1 MARSGLSAGFLASG
15 ETYRKYRQSLDMTT
29 TTREREGSAL
39 EEIPLLPWGG
49 ATKKLDRSL
58 STTGATP
65 SKLQV
70 TICILLVEL
79 AERITFFSVIANMVL
94 FCTVEL
100 DYTSATAVS
109 ISHVFIGLSLIV
121 PLLGIWVAD
130 SYLGKW
136 KVIVISAII
145 HFLGSALLPVM
156 AFPFDELLEHHR
168 SPPYTLT
175 DPQKEGIFLLALLLI
190 SVGIGGIKANVSAFG
205 AYQLRDLGEQE
216 LQSFF
221 NWWIWLM
228 NVASAMACLAICY
241 IQQEVDF
248 YIGYLIPTVAMLLA
262 LLALYL
268 GRKSFVHLPP
278 SKVSP
283 LATTL
288 RIVFQATKNTVRWR
302 GRLGGHVDSWL
313 DRAKESCGGSYSDTH
328 VEMVKKLERIVPVFL
343 VQILNRTVFYQM
355 PTTFFLQAMR
365 LNLDVGST
373 GIVLPIAALNLF
385 AIIPILL
392 LVPLMDRVVYPM
404 LEMCNV
410 RPSPLKRMGTGHFL
424 GLLAIL
430 VAAGAE
436 IARKNVIE
444 DGGVVRQ
451 WLGGLPFN
459 ASSVNALW
467 LGPQYM
473 LVGTGEVFVM
483 SSGIEFAYT
492 EAPAPLSTVVMGL
505 VGITMGLGSLTGAV
519 LINVVNAATP
529 GAVLINVVNAATPG
543 EPQEPKVMVSG
554 SLTGAVLI
562 NVVNAATPGTQWYPD
577 EPNEGYLEAYLFLLA
592 ALGLVNF
599 VAFCSVASRYK
610 YVAQEEEERERDTL
624 RLVTYFEKQGTR
636 ADDDDD
642 DDDEDLEDWER
653 QLDALNYSL
662 TASL

>member
-1 MARSGLSAGFLASG
+1 MARSGLSAGFLASS

-29 TTREREGSAL
+29 TRDREGSAL

-49 ATKKLDRSL
+49 GTKKLERSL
-58 STTGATP
+58 STGAP

-79 AERITFFSVIANMVL
+79 AERVTFFSVIANMVL

-109 ISHVFIGLSLIV
+109 ISHVFIGMSLIV
-121 PLLGIWVAD
+121 PLVGIWVAD
-130 SYLGKW
+130 SYLGKC
-136 KVIVISAII
+136 KAIVISAII

-156 AFPFDELLEHHR
+156 AFPFDKLLEHHR
-168 SPPYTLT
+168 SPPYSLT
-175 DPQKEGIFLLALLLI
+175 DPQKEGIFLLALLFI

-228 NVASAMACLAICY
+228 NVASAMACLAISY

-248 YIGYLIPTVAMLLA
+248 YIGYLIPAVAMLKRSPWCCHGLDEIARRTIFVQLA
-262 LLALYL
+262 LCRALRYTRCVAHVITS
-268 GRKSFVHLPP
+268 GCNWCCFT
-278 SKVSP
+278 VSP

-328 VEMVKKLERIVPVFL
+328 VEMVKKLERIFPVFL
-343 VQILNRTVFYQM
+343 VQILNRTVFYQI

-404 LEMCNV
+404 LDMCNI
-410 RPSPLKRMGTGHFL
+410 RPSPLKRM
-424 GLLAIL
+424 
-430 VAAGAE
+430 AGME

-444 DGGVVRQ
+444 EGGVVRQ
-451 WLGGLPFN
+451 WLGGVPFN
-459 ASSVNALW
+459 ASSINALW
-467 LGPQYM
+467 LGPQYL

-529 GAVLINVVNAATPG
+529 GT
-543 EPQEPKVMVSG
+543 E
-554 SLTGAVLI
+554 
-562 NVVNAATPGTQWYPD
+562 WYPD

-599 VAFCSVASRYK
+599 VAFCGVASRYK

-624 RLVTYFEKQGTR
+624 RLVTYFENQGTR
-636 ADDDDD
+636 ADDYDY
-642 DDDEDLEDWER
+642 DDELEDWER

>member
-1 MARSGLSAGFLASG
+1 MARSGLSAGFLASS
-15 ETYRKYRQSLDMTT
+15 ETYRKYRQSLDMATT
-29 TTREREGSAL
+29 LDREGSAL

-49 ATKKLDRSL
+49 GTKKLERSV
-58 STTGATP
+58 STGAP

-79 AERITFFSVIANMVL
+79 AERVTFFSVIANMVL

-109 ISHVFIGLSLIV
+109 ISHVFIGMSLIV
-121 PLLGIWVAD
+121 PLVGIWVAD
-130 SYLGKW
+130 SYLGKC
-136 KVIVISAII
+136 KAIVISAII

-168 SPPYTLT
+168 SPPYSLT
-175 DPQKEGIFLLALLLI
+175 DSQKEGIFLLALLFI

-228 NVASAMACLAICY
+228 NVASAMACLAISY

-248 YIGYLIPTVAMLLA
+248 YIGYLIPAVAMLVA

-268 GRKSFVHLPP
+268 GRKSYVHLPP

-328 VEMVKKLERIVPVFL
+328 VEMVKKLERIFPVFL
-343 VQILNRTVFYQM
+343 VQVLNRTVFYQI

-404 LEMCNV
+404 LEMCNI
-410 RPSPLKRMGTGHFL
+410 RPSPLKRMGAGHFL

-430 VAAGAE
+430 VAAGME

-444 DGGVVRQ
+444 EGGVVRQ
-451 WLGGLPFN
+451 WLGGVPFN
-459 ASSVNALW
+459 ASSINALW
-467 LGPQYM
+467 LGPQYL

-529 GAVLINVVNAATPG
+529 GT
-543 EPQEPKVMVSG
+543 E
-554 SLTGAVLI
+554 
-562 NVVNAATPGTQWYPD
+562 WYPD

-592 ALGLVNF
+592 ALGLLNF
-599 VAFCSVASRYK
+599 VAFCGVASRYK

-624 RLVTYFEKQGTR
+624 RLVTYFENQGTR
-636 ADDDDD
+636 ADDYDY
-642 DDDEDLEDWER
+642 DDELEDWER